1 MDKRKVANREV
12 RDKFF
17 KALME
22 LLREKKA
29 SEITVTELIRR
40 SGAARASFYRNYK
53 SLDDVL
59 QDKLDSMI
67 ADYDAHKPT
76 EVEEFKNYDF
86 ILNLFRFYEKYADV
100 VLTAHRANVSIDML
114 DEITNYIVGVNGDMK
129 ATSISRYELYFYSGA
144 WYNVVIRW
152 LEGGMKETPEDMASE
167 FVRICEGG
175 VLVDSGSA
183 TASSDLTTRRMA
195 ECR

>member
-1 MDKRKVANREV
+1 MDKRKVANQEV

-22 LLREKKA
+22 LLQEKNA
-29 SEITVTELIRR
+29 SEITVTDVIRR
-40 SGAARASFYRNYK
+40 SGAARVSFYRNYK

-86 ILNLFRFYEKYADV
+86 ILNLFKFYEKYADV

-114 DEITNYIVGVNGDMK
+114 DEITNYIVSVNGDMK
-129 ATSISRYELYFYSGA
+129 ATAISRYELFFYSGA
-144 WYNVVIRW
+144 WYSVVIHW
-152 LEGGMKETPEDMASE
+152 LEGGMKETPDAMAHE
-167 FVRICEGG
+167 FIRICKG
-175 VLVDSGSA
+175 
-183 TASSDLTTRRMA
+183 
-195 ECR
+195 